1 VLTVFSVTAT
11 LFALLAA
18 SIGERIPRRFAFTVS
33 FLVCGAPRFIVL
45 ALDVP
50 LILLAFATS
59 GVGAGFINPI
69 LGALFIERIPRHML
83 GRVDSLAGALG
94 WAGIPLG
101 GVLAGATVAGI
112 GLAPAL
118 VTQASCTSSPPSP
131 PF

>member
-1 VLTVFSVTAT
+1 MHEHGHGPAQTTLVLTVFSATAT

-18 SIGERIPRRFAFTVS
+18 SIGERIPRRLAFTLS

-45 ALDVP
+45 ALDLP
-50 LILLAFATS
+50 LWVILLAFATS

-94 WAGIPLG
+94 WADSRWAACWRARLS
-101 GVLAGATVAGI
+101 
-112 GLAPAL
+112 
-118 VTQASCTSSPPSP
+118 QASDSHLPW
-131 PF
+131 